1 MAAKKTESLSFDAAL
16 NELENIVQQLE
27 QGDLPLETALKQ
39 FERGIQ
45 LARVSK
51 QKLEQ
56 AEQQVQILLQQVLQR
71 RTAQVSETSQV
82 HQTCF
87 LLRSSLR

>member
-16 NELENIVQQLE
+16 GELEQIVQQLE

-51 QKLEQ
+51 TKLEQ
-56 AEQQVQILLQQVLQR
+56 AEQQVHILLQQGEQEKLAPFTVDTN
-71 RTAQVSETSQV
+71 TAASAEDE
-82 HQTCF
+82 
-87 LLRSSLR
+87 

>member
-16 NELENIVQQLE
+16 GELEQIVQQLE
-27 QGDLPLETALKQ
+27 QGDLPLESALKQ

-56 AEQQVQILLQQVLQR
+56 AEQQVQILLQQNGQEKLVPFSSEQPSDQ
-71 RTAQVSETSQV
+71 TAEEE
-82 HQTCF
+82 
-87 LLRSSLR
+87 

>member
-16 NELENIVQQLE
+16 SELEQIVQQLE

-56 AEQQVQILLQQVLQR
+56 AEQQVQILLQQGGQEKLAPFTVESNTL
-71 RTAQVSETSQV
+71 ASAEDE
-82 HQTCF
+82 
-87 LLRSSLR
+87 

>member
-16 NELENIVQQLE
+16 GELEQIVQQLE
-27 QGDLPLETALKQ
+27 QGDLPLESALKQ

-56 AEQQVQILLQQVLQR
+56 AEQQVQILFQQGGQEKLVPFSVEH
-71 RTAQVSETSQV
+71 T
-82 HQTCF
+82 
-87 LLRSSLR
+87 

>member
-16 NELENIVQQLE
+16 GELEQIVQQLE

-56 AEQQVQILLQQVLQR
+56 AEQQVQILLQQGEQEKLAPFAV
-71 RTAQVSETSQV
+71 E
-82 HQTCF
+82 QTT
-87 LLRSSLR
+87 RSSAEDE

>member
-16 NELENIVQQLE
+16 SELEQIVQQLE
-27 QGDLPLETALKQ
+27 QGDLPLESALKQ

-56 AEQQVQILLQQVLQR
+56 AEQQRQILLQQGGQEKLVPFSVEQTSDQ
-71 RTAQVSETSQV
+71 TAEEE
-82 HQTCF
+82 
-87 LLRSSLR
+87 

>member
-16 NELENIVQQLE
+16 GELEQIVQQLE

-56 AEQQVQILLQQVLQR
+56 AEQQVQILLQQGEQEKLAPFTV
-71 RTAQVSETSQV
+71 E
-82 HQTCF
+82 QT
-87 LLRSSLR
+87 LRPSTEEE

>member
-1 MAAKKTESLSFDAAL
+1 MAAKKTDSLSFDAAL
-16 NELENIVQQLE
+16 GELENIVQQLE

-56 AEQQVQILLQQVLQR
+56 AEQQVQILLQQGEQEKLAPFSV
-71 RTAQVSETSQV
+71 E
-82 HQTCF
+82 QTT
-87 LLRSSLR
+87 RMSAEEE

>member
-16 NELENIVQQLE
+16 GELETIVQQLE

-39 FERGIQ
+39 FERGLQ
-45 LARVSK
+45 LARISK

-56 AEQQVQILLQQVLQR
+56 AEQQVQILLQQGGQEKLVPFTSESTIAP
-71 RTAQVSETSQV
+71 TAEEE
-82 HQTCF
+82 
-87 LLRSSLR
+87 

>member
-16 NELENIVQQLE
+16 SELEQIVQQLE

-56 AEQQVQILLQQVLQR
+56 AEQQVQILLQQGEQEKLAPFTVEQL
-71 RTAQVSETSQV
+71 T
-82 HQTCF
+82 
-87 LLRSSLR
+87 RSSAEDE

>member
-16 NELENIVQQLE
+16 GELEQIVQQLE

-56 AEQQVQILLQQVLQR
+56 AEQQVQILLQQGEQEKLTPFTVEQ
-71 RTAQVSETSQV
+71 TSGQNAEEE
-82 HQTCF
+82 
-87 LLRSSLR
+87 

>member
-16 NELENIVQQLE
+16 GELEQIVQQLE

-56 AEQQVQILLQQVLQR
+56 AEQQVQILLQQGEQEKLAPFTV
-71 RTAQVSETSQV
+71 E
-82 HQTCF
+82 QTTGQNAEEE
-87 LLRSSLR
+87 

>member
-16 NELENIVQQLE
+16 GELEQIVQQLE
-27 QGDLPLETALKQ
+27 QGDLPLESALKQ

-56 AEQQVQILLQQVLQR
+56 AEQQVQILLQQGGQEKLVPFSVEQ
-71 RTAQVSETSQV
+71 TSD
-82 HQTCF
+82 
-87 LLRSSLR
+87 LAAEEE

>member
-16 NELENIVQQLE
+16 GELEQIVQQLE
-27 QGDLPLETALKQ
+27 QGDLPLESALKQ

-56 AEQQVQILLQQVLQR
+56 AEQQVQILLQQGGQEKLVPFSVEQTSDQ
-71 RTAQVSETSQV
+71 TAEEE
-82 HQTCF
+82 
-87 LLRSSLR
+87 

>member
-16 NELENIVQQLE
+16 GELEQIVQQLE
-27 QGDLPLETALKQ
+27 QGDLPLESALKQ

-56 AEQQVQILLQQVLQR
+56 AEQQVQILLQQGSQEKLVPFSVEQ
-71 RTAQVSETSQV
+71 TSDQAAEEE
-82 HQTCF
+82 
-87 LLRSSLR
+87 

>member
-16 NELENIVQQLE
+16 SELEQIVQQLE

-56 AEQQVQILLQQVLQR
+56 AEQQVQILLQQ
-71 RTAQVSETSQV
+71 SEQEKLAPFTV
-82 HQTCF
+82 EQTT
-87 LLRSSLR
+87 RSSAEDE

>member
-16 NELENIVQQLE
+16 GELEQIVQQLE
-27 QGDLPLETALKQ
+27 QGDLRLKTALKQ

-56 AEQQVQILLQQVLQR
+56 AEQQVQILLQQGEQEKLTPFSVEQ
-71 RTAQVSETSQV
+71 TSGQNAEEE
-82 HQTCF
+82 
-87 LLRSSLR
+87 

>member
-16 NELENIVQQLE
+16 GELETIVQQLE

-56 AEQQVQILLQQVLQR
+56 AEQQVQILLQQGDQEKLVPFSVEQ
-71 RTAQVSETSQV
+71 QSNPIEEEE
-82 HQTCF
+82 
-87 LLRSSLR
+87 

>member
-45 LARVSK
+45 LARISK

-56 AEQQVQILLQQVLQR
+56 AEQQVQILLQQGDQEKLVPFSVDPQFSS
-71 RTAQVSETSQV
+71 TAEEE
-82 HQTCF
+82 
-87 LLRSSLR
+87 

>member
-16 NELENIVQQLE
+16 SELEQIVQQLE
-27 QGDLPLETALKQ
+27 QGDLPLESALKQ

-56 AEQQVQILLQQVLQR
+56 AEQQVQILLQQGGQEKLVPFSVEQTSDQ
-71 RTAQVSETSQV
+71 TAEEE
-82 HQTCF
+82 
-87 LLRSSLR
+87 

>member
-16 NELENIVQQLE
+16 GELEQIVQQLE
-27 QGDLPLETALKQ
+27 QGDLPLESALKQ

-56 AEQQVQILLQQVLQR
+56 AEQQVQILLQQGGQEKLVPFSVEQ
-71 RTAQVSETSQV
+71 TSDQAAEEE
-82 HQTCF
+82 
-87 LLRSSLR
+87 

>member
-16 NELENIVQQLE
+16 GELEQIVQQLE
-27 QGDLPLETALKQ
+27 QGDLPLESALKQ

-56 AEQQVQILLQQVLQR
+56 AEQQVQILLQQGGQEKLVPFSVEQ
-71 RTAQVSETSQV
+71 TSDQAAEE
-82 HQTCF
+82 
-87 LLRSSLR
+87 

>member
-16 NELENIVQQLE
+16 GELEQIVQQLE

-56 AEQQVQILLQQVLQR
+56 AEQQVQILLQQGEQEKLAPFTV
-71 RTAQVSETSQV
+71 ETS
-82 HQTCF
+82 T
-87 LLRSSLR
+87 SASAEDE

>member
-16 NELENIVQQLE
+16 GELEQIVQQLA

-56 AEQQVQILLQQVLQR
+56 AEQQVQILLQQGEQEKLTPFSVEQ
-71 RTAQVSETSQV
+71 TSGQNAEEE
-82 HQTCF
+82 
-87 LLRSSLR
+87 

>member
-16 NELENIVQQLE
+16 SELEQIVQQLE
-27 QGDLPLETALKQ
+27 QGDLPLESALKQ

-56 AEQQVQILLQQVLQR
+56 AEQQVQILLQQGGQEKLVPFSVEQTSDQ
-71 RTAQVSETSQV
+71 TAEDE
-82 HQTCF
+82 
-87 LLRSSLR
+87 

>member
-1 MAAKKTESLSFDAAL
+1 MAAKKTDSLSFDAAL
-16 NELENIVQQLE
+16 GELEQIVDKLE
-27 QGDLPLETALKQ
+27 QGDLPLEDALKQ

-56 AEQQVQILLQQVLQR
+56 AEQQVQILLQQDGEEKLVPFA
-71 RTAQVSETSQV
+71 TEEKDPAGEE
-82 HQTCF
+82 
-87 LLRSSLR
+87 

>member
-16 NELENIVQQLE
+16 GELEQIVQQLE
-27 QGDLPLETALKQ
+27 QGDLPLESALKQ

-56 AEQQVQILLQQVLQR
+56 AEQQVQILLQQGSQEKLVPFSVEQ
-71 RTAQVSETSQV
+71 TSDQAAEE
-82 HQTCF
+82 
-87 LLRSSLR
+87 

>member
-16 NELENIVQQLE
+16 GELEQIVQQLE

-56 AEQQVQILLQQVLQR
+56 AEQQVQILLQQGEQEKLTPYSVEQ
-71 RTAQVSETSQV
+71 TSGQNAEEE
-82 HQTCF
+82 
-87 LLRSSLR
+87 

>member
-16 NELENIVQQLE
+16 GELEQIVQQLE

-56 AEQQVQILLQQVLQR
+56 AEQQVQILLQQGEQEKLAPFTV
-71 RTAQVSETSQV
+71 E
-82 HQTCF
+82 QTTC
-87 LLRSSLR
+87 SSAEDE

>member
-1 MAAKKTESLSFDAAL
+1 MAAKKSENLSFDAAL
-16 NELENIVQQLE
+16 NELASVVKSLE
-27 QGDLPLETALKQ
+27 QGDLPLEESLKQ

-56 AEQQVQILLQQVLQR
+56 AEQQVQILMKENGEEKLQPFDVDSKNSRL
-71 RTAQVSETSQV
+71 SEE
-82 HQTCF
+82 
-87 LLRSSLR
+87 

>member
-16 NELENIVQQLE
+16 GELEQIVQQLE

-56 AEQQVQILLQQVLQR
+56 AEQQVQILLQQGEQEKLTPFTV
-71 RTAQVSETSQV
+71 E
-82 HQTCF
+82 QTTR
-87 LLRSSLR
+87 LSTEDE

>member
-56 AEQQVQILLQQVLQR
+56 AEQQVQILLQQGDQEKLVPFSVDPQFSL
-71 RTAQVSETSQV
+71 TAEEE
-82 HQTCF
+82 
-87 LLRSSLR
+87 

>member
-16 NELENIVQQLE
+16 GELESIVEKLE
-27 QGDLPLETALKQ
+27 QGDLPLEDALKQ

-56 AEQQVQILLQQVLQR
+56 AEQQVHILMQQDGEEKLVPFV
-71 RTAQVSETSQV
+71 ADEKDISGED
-82 HQTCF
+82 
-87 LLRSSLR
+87 

>member
-1 MAAKKTESLSFDAAL
+1 MAAKTTESLSFDAAL
-16 NELENIVQQLE
+16 GELEQIVQQLE

-56 AEQQVQILLQQVLQR
+56 AEQQVQILLQQGEQEKLTPFSVEQ
-71 RTAQVSETSQV
+71 TSGQNAEEE
-82 HQTCF
+82 
-87 LLRSSLR
+87 

>member
-16 NELENIVQQLE
+16 GELEQIVQQLE

-56 AEQQVQILLQQVLQR
+56 AEQQVQILLQQGEQEKLTPFSVEQ
-71 RTAQVSETSQV
+71 TSGQNAEEE
-82 HQTCF
+82 
-87 LLRSSLR
+87 